1 MAIGYLEPTL
11 CIELP
16 ESLWVTTPRR
26 TRKVA
31 TGCEQEGKASP
42 TRIGGRSIY
51 LGKHGS
57 PASYQK
63 FAQVA
68 PDVASPAVANRSA
81 AATWSL
87 TEIPTLP

>member
-16 ESLWVTTPRR
+16 ESLGVTTPRR
-26 TRKVA
+26 TRNAA

-42 TRIGGRSIY
+42 TRIGGRIIY
-51 LGKHGS
+51 LGKHG
-57 PASYQK
+57 SYQK